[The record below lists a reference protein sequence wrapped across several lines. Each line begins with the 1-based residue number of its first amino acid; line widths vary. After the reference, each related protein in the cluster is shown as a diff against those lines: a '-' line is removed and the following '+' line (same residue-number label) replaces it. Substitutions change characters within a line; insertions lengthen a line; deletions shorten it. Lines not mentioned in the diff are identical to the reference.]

1 MFEQFTT
8 LMLQQYW
15 WMIISLLGGCLVFLL
30 FVQGGQSM
38 LYQAGKSDI
47 ERTMIVNALGHKWEL
62 TFTTLVTFG
71 GAFFASFPL
80 FYATSFGGAYWVWIL
95 ILFCFIIQAVSY
107 EFRSKADNLLGSST
121 YEAFLIINGFGA
133 TMLLGVVVA
142 TLFTGSEFSIV
153 TNSDSGLVNPTWE
166 GGFGG
171 LELAFDLSRYTTYIN
186 LSLGLA
192 VMFLS
197 RLLGA
202 MYLRNRIDNEEINK
216 RAMKIIRR
224 ETPFFLLFFL
234 FFLANILV
242 RPGYAYDAAGLI
254 SMEPYKY
261 LHNFIQMPLVGI
273 AFVGGVAGVLAGIAI
288 GGYTKSKSG
297 IYYAGAG
304 ALLAVF
310 ALLLCAGLN
319 DTVYYPATGRYIQN
333 GLTIENSSSGRYT
346 LVVMSYVSLLVPF
359 VIAYIAY
366 VWRSM
371 DKKRINKQNIKEESH
386 TY

>member
-371 DKKRINKQNIKEESH
+371 DKKRIDKQNIKQESH

>member
-1 MFEQFTT
+1 
-8 LMLQQYW
+8 
-15 WMIISLLGGCLVFLL
+15 
-30 FVQGGQSM
+30 M

-310 ALLLCAGLN
+310 ALMLCAGLN

-371 DKKRINKQNIKEESH
+371 DKKRIDKQNIKEESH

>member
-310 ALLLCAGLN
+310 ALLMCAGLN

-371 DKKRINKQNIKEESH
+371 DKKRIDKQNIKEESH

>member
-242 RPGYAYDAAGLI
+242 RPGCAYDAAGLI

-288 GGYTKSKSG
+288 SGYTKSKSG

-371 DKKRINKQNIKEESH
+371 DKKRIDKQNIKEESH

>member
-242 RPGYAYDAAGLI
+242 RPGCAYDAAVLI
-254 SMEPYKY
+254 SIETYKY

-288 GGYTKSKSG
+288 SGYTKSKSG

-371 DKKRINKQNIKEESH
+371 DKKRIDKQNIKEESH

>member
-371 DKKRINKQNIKEESH
+371 DKKRIDKQNIKEESH

>member
-242 RPGYAYDAAGLI
+242 RPGCAYDVAGLI

-366 VWRSM
+366 VWRYM
-371 DKKRINKQNIKEESH
+371 DKKRIDKQNIKEESH

>member
-80 FYATSFGGAYWVWIL
+80 FYATSFGGAYWIWIL

-261 LHNFIQMPLVGI
+261 LHNFIQMPMVGI

-333 GLTIENSSSGRYT
+333 GQIRSHIFRKQH
-346 LVVMSYVSLLVPF
+346 PF
-359 VIAYIAY
+359 TG
-366 VWRSM
+366 M
-371 DKKRINKQNIKEESH
+371 G
-386 TY
+386 

>member
-121 YEAFLIINGFGA
+121 YETFLIINGFGA

-216 RAMKIIRR
+216 RAMKITRR

-371 DKKRINKQNIKEESH
+371 DKKRIDKQNIKEESH

>member
-242 RPGYAYDAAGLI
+242 RPGCAYDAAGLI
-254 SMEPYKY
+254 SMETYKY

>member
-366 VWRSM
+366 VWHSM
-371 DKKRINKQNIKEESH
+371 DKKRIDKQNIKEESH